1 MHTAGIIIEYDPMH
15 RGHLYLLKQVR
26 AELGPETAVIGVMS
40 GNFVQRGDFAL
51 LREHARAEAAVR
63 SGMDL
68 VLELPLPWA
77 VSSAERFAD
86 GGVQVLLGTG
96 LVTDLAFGSECGD
109 AAALME
115 LTACLD
121 SEIYHAGVRRFLD
134 EGMPFAA
141 CRQAVARGILGG
153 EKAALLEG
161 PNNNLGVEYCKALLR
176 RNSAVRPLAV
186 RRAGMSHSGQGGG
199 FAPATLLRRSEGM
212 EWQTGYEL
220 TLDCMVYQTD
230 RLVSI
235 AGSYYSYIEGAAHPN
250 TWQMGWTFDL
260 EAGAFVEPEELSEGA
275 ALGDAV
281 TAEILQLAALP
292 TEDGPA
298 ATEQYWEDYEEIV
311 ANWTGYAVFFDGT
324 GMNVVFSP
332 YELACYAAGPQAFHI
347 AYEKLEP
354 GLNQRGRTLLGLD
367 TAE

>member
-1 MHTAGIIIEYDPMH
+1 MTTLISLLMTLLLTACASTATMTDVKNALPPEAL
-15 RGHLYLLKQVR
+15 RT
-26 AELGPETAVIGVMS
+26 AEPEIQYTVE
-40 GNFVQRGDFAL
+40 
-51 LREHARAEAAVR
+51 LRIWEDEARAEDGTLLVSRSFRLPVMTVCREDGTVINEARTEAESAA
-63 SGMDL
+63 L
-68 VLELPLPWA
+68 A
-77 VSSAERFAD
+77 AAAAFNERFEEWTS
-86 GGVQVLLGTG
+86 GTAFQG
-96 LVTDLAFGSECGD
+96 LAAEAETDLEW
-109 AAALME
+109 
-115 LTACLD
+115 
-121 SEIYHAGVRRFLD
+121 
-134 EGMPFAA
+134 
-141 CRQAVARGILGG
+141 
-153 EKAALLEG
+153 
-161 PNNNLGVEYCKALLR
+161 
-176 RNSAVRPLAV
+176 
-186 RRAGMSHSGQGGG
+186 
-199 FAPATLLRRSEGM
+199 RRSEGM

-367 TAE
+367 MAE